1 MAPVAQAGRSSGPPG
16 GYPVGVRLLLCVVGE
31 GSVTTVIV
39 VDDHELVAE
48 GLRRVVGEQPDFEVV
63 AVLSS
68 GDELLAHLAAGS
80 LPDLCTVD
88 LSMPGVSGLEL
99 VRLLR
104 SDYPAVHLLVC
115 SANASA
121 EVAVRCLRAGAAGF
135 ISKFRPQAE
144 FVVALRQV
152 ARGERYIDADLM
164 SEVVSRLT
172 AGTTGPVRHE
182 RLSEREYDVMLA
194 LARGE
199 SIKGIAAAMYLS
211 PKTITTYRTRVLAK
225 LEVRSNAEITAYALR
240 HELID
245 LSAV

>member
-1 MAPVAQAGRSSGPPG
+1 MTA
-16 GYPVGVRLLLCVVGE
+16 
-31 GSVTTVIV
+31 VII

-48 GLRRVVGEQPDFEVV
+48 GLRRVVGEQQDFEVV
-63 AVLSS
+63 AVLAS
-68 GDELLAHLAAGS
+68 GDELLARLGAGPA
-80 LPDLCTVD
+80 PDVCTVD

-104 SDYPAVHLLVC
+104 MGHPGVHLLVC

-121 EVAVRCLRAGAAGF
+121 EVAVRCLRAGATGF
-135 ISKFRPQAE
+135 ISKFRPQEE
-144 FVVALRQV
+144 FVTALRQV
-152 ARGERYIDADLM
+152 SRGERYIDADLM

-172 AGTTGPVRHE
+172 AGTLTPARHE
-182 RLSEREYDVMLA
+182 RLSEREYDVMVA

-199 SIKGIAAAMYLS
+199 SIKDIAAGMYLS